1 MKVMAIRYA
10 TANKEAGSASAEE
23 ASHRAYLL
31 GEQHSVSGVP
41 ELREML
47 RSGTPNV
54 RRLAASAFEKLAD
67 LNFDKPPVAMDLVNI
82 ACSDSHPQVRQ
93 YALKALKRY
102 VVFLVPYK
110 VHIAEVANDQNQ
122 KDYVR
127 KAAQDL
133 SDMIS
138 RGSMPNAVSPSSRC
152 NANSSKS
159 VQEPT
164 YKEIISHPNQYLKGE
179 QLIAWTAKT
188 TSPMLIKGGAGSGK
202 TIVAMLRAIYARR
215 MSMETLFGKGRVAF
229 LTYDRQLS
237 KEIEAALSDTNV
249 SVMTVDAWVHRYLR
263 AIGDDLSK
271 RLPTD
276 SGAARLFND
285 SFQKAWVT
293 VFPVGDKRAVATKS
307 RRFYL
312 DEISWMKG
320 RGIDSE
326 EVYLSSDRSGRG
338 SAARLGVDD
347 RKLIWQLRE
356 SYERFYSQSGLETFE
371 DRASRAWR
379 IVQAKGIPDG
389 LMFDHVVIDEAQDFN
404 YIKLRLSVEMTR
416 GKTPDEKGLTLVAD
430 VAQEIYRTGFSWKD
444 AAIAVQGGR
453 TRVFK
458 KNYRNTKQIA
468 AAAYSLILHDA
479 DHDEMTEMLLPSKEG
494 DKPQIWFC
502 GENSGAAGQNQ
513 MRQAI
518 LNAIESLTGTR
529 VVAAYTRTEVEEWK
543 EFFDANGFS
552 VNIKDPIGRIPINSR
567 VNAQT
572 AKGIVYLRTFH
583 HLKGLQF
590 DHVFLSGMNDETF
603 RVDPGDEKGDTVLRK
618 LVYVGM
624 TRACKTLTMFSWSK
638 PCKYLREIDSKLI
651 VQKEF

>member
-1 MKVMAIRYA
+1 MAIR
-10 TANKEAGSASAEE
+10 
-23 ASHRAYLL
+23 
-31 GEQHSVSGVP
+31 
-41 ELREML
+41 
-47 RSGTPNV
+47 TPNMRVAQV
-54 RRLAASAFEKLAD
+54 RAMLQSTDQNVRYLATFL
-67 LNFDKPPVAMDLVNI
+67 FDQSVDFGVDTLSVVRDFVEVG
-82 ACSDSHPQVRQ
+82 CSDMDSRMRQ
-93 YALKALKRY
+93 RALIGLKRHVSSLTDY
-102 VVFLVPYK
+102 EARIAK
-110 VHIAEVANDQNQ
+110 VAQDQNQ
-122 KDYVR
+122 KEYVR

-133 SDMIS
+133 IGLIRAS
-138 RGSMPNAVSPSSRC
+138 RPNAVLPVSQQNTNIVLP
-152 NANSSKS
+152 

-164 YKEIISHPNQYLKGE
+164 YKEIISHPNKYLKGE

-229 LTYDRQLS
+229 LTYDKQLS
-237 KEIEAALSDTNV
+237 KEIESALSDTNV
-249 SVMTVDAWVHRYLR
+249 SVMTVDAWVYRYLR
-263 AIGDDLSK
+263 EMGDDLSK

-276 SGAARLFND
+276 SGSSKLFND
-285 SFQKAWVT
+285 SFRKAWST
-293 VFPVGDKRAVATKS
+293 VFSVADKRAVATKG

-326 EVYLSSDRSGRG
+326 EMYLSSDRTGRG
-338 SAARLGVDD
+338 SAARLGADD
-347 RKLIWQLRE
+347 RRRIWQLRKT
-356 SYERFYSQSGLETFE
+356 YEQIYSQAGLETFE

-379 IVQAKGIPDG
+379 IVQAKGIPEK

-458 KNYRNTKQIA
+458 KNYRNTRQIA
-468 AAAYSLILHDA
+468 EAAYSLMSHDV
-479 DHDEMTEMLLPSKEG
+479 DHEEMTEMLLPSKEG
-494 DKPQIWFC
+494 EKPQIWFC
-502 GENSGAAGQNQ
+502 GERAGTAGQNQ
-513 MRQAI
+513 MRQAV
-518 LNAIESLTGTR
+518 LDAIGSLTGTR
-529 VVAAYTRTEVEEWK
+529 VVAAYTRTEVDEWK

-552 VNIKDPIGRIPINSR
+552 VNIKDPIDRMR
-567 VNAQT
+567 VNSSANAQRT
-572 AKGIVYLRTFH
+572 KGIVYLRTFH

-590 DHVFLSGMNDETF
+590 DHVFLSGMGDETF
-603 RVDPGDEKGDTVLRK
+603 RVDTGDEKSDSIFRK